1 MRLQPLSIPGA
12 FLVLAEPIGDGRG
25 WFVRSFCQRTLA
37 EQGVSFTVRQANRS
51 FNQRAG
57 TVRGFHVQKP
67 PHSEQKLLRC
77 VRGALVDAVLD
88 LRPESPTF
96 LRWELVELTADNRH
110 ALLIPERC
118 SHALLTLSDA
128 TEISYESTAFYAP
141 EAELGLRWN
150 DPQLAIRWPREVAE
164 ISTKDASWP
173 LLSVSLEALRAAM
186 ALAPGAEPNAGVA

>member
-12 FLVLAEPIGDGRG
+12 FLVLAEPIGDARG

-37 EQGVSFTVRQANRS
+37 EYGVHFEVRQANRS

-57 TVRGFHVQKP
+57 TVRGFHVQRP

-96 LRWELVELTADNRH
+96 LRWEMVELTADNRH

-128 TEISYESTAFYAP
+128 TEISYESTAPYVPA
-141 EAELGLRWN
+141 AELGVRWD
-150 DPQLAIRWPREVAE
+150 DPRLAIPWPGDVREL
-164 ISTKDASWP
+164 SGKDASWP
-173 LLSVSLEALRAAM
+173 LLDESLEELQNAM
-186 ALAPGAEPNAGVA
+186 VQTATPESQAGVG